1 MSTPKK
7 GGYCPIKAGNIF
19 NQKYKAVKKL
29 GHGRFSNCWE
39 VLCDDNKSYALKVQK
54 SKKEYTDS
62 AKDEIEIFD
71 SMNTD
76 EEWSPNVVRLLD
88 HFEHESKTGKHICMV
103 LDKMDLNLLDLL
115 EKYKHGMPIPL
126 VKEIAKQTLQ
136 GLQFLRN
143 NEVIHTDLK
152 PENILVKVEDSNVT
166 IKIGDLGS
174 GCWTHKHFTNN
185 IGTTEYR
192 SLEGIIDADYDCGT
206 DIWALACIVFELLT
220 DDYLFDPHSYVDEIE
235 IGDMDESGTDDDTD
249 DDESDS
255 DTDEESDTDDD
266 SDDDE
271 EDEYL
276 VDQMHLWLMTNTLG
290 NVPKYVQRRCEV
302 SRDYFHRA
310 GNIRNKPSF
319 LKDTNISKILQREYN
334 FSEEDA
340 DAVESFLL
348 PMLEYDVEKRATP
361 EQMLQHPWLK

>member
-1 MSTPKK
+1 
-7 GGYCPIKAGNIF
+7 
-19 NQKYKAVKKL
+19 
-29 GHGRFSNCWE
+29 
-39 VLCDDNKSYALKVQK
+39 
-54 SKKEYTDS
+54 
-62 AKDEIEIFD
+62 
-71 SMNTD
+71 
-76 EEWSPNVVRLLD
+76 
-88 HFEHESKTGKHICMV
+88 
-103 LDKMDLNLLDLL
+103 MDLNLLDLL

-152 PENILVKVEDSNVT
+152 PENILVKVEDSSVT

-235 IGDMDESGTDDDTD
+235 IGDMDESGDSES
-249 DDESDS
+249 DDESGDDS
-255 DTDEESDTDDD
+255 DSEDD

-290 NVPKYVQRRCEV
+290 NVPKYVQRRGEV

-361 EQMLQHPWLK
+361 EQMLQHPWLN